1 MTAMRGLFH
10 QPRPRRFAHRFLYI
24 DERQERIRL
33 LREANQEA
41 KVNQKGADEAAA
53 RHARLHSGFAEAAQ
67 KRRQQR
73 HFAQK
78 AAWSWGLLAA
88 VMATLALL
96 LMGVSR

>member
-24 DERQERIRL
+24 DERQERLRL
-33 LREANQEA
+33 LRAAQQA
-41 KVNQKGADEAAA
+41 DKGTQKEEESTTE
-53 RHARLHSGFAEAAQ
+53 RHIRLHDRFAEAAQ

-88 VMATLALL
+88 VVATLALL